1 MTEVERKLLIW
12 CAGMLVRG
20 HSLDASEIEEV
31 KGLIAELLAETPHDE
46 LPSMTSL
53 SDPVA

>member
-12 CAGMLVRG
+12 CAGMMLRG
-20 HSLDASEIEEV
+20 HSLDASEIEEI

-46 LPSMTSL
+46 LPSMTAL
-53 SDPVA
+53 S